1 MELSAYRATEFPVTR
16 TWAYLNHA
24 AVSPL
29 PNRVVEAMVRFL
41 EARRMGELGL
51 EDQQPITEA
60 TRALAAQLLH
70 ATPEEVAFV
79 GSTSDALNFA
89 AQSLPLEPGDNVI
102 LCDMEFPANV
112 YPWMNLQ
119 RKGVE
124 VRIVPHDRGGLTP
137 ERLAEHLDTRT
148 RVVTVSSVEFLSGY
162 RADLP
167 ALAQLA
173 HEAGA
178 AFVVDAIQSLGA
190 VPMDV
195 RACGID
201 ILAANGAKWLMAPI
215 GITVLYVRRE
225 WIERLQPV
233 YAYYGAVVHPEPYL
247 AYDWTLRAD
256 ARRFEPSSPNVA
268 GLYGLHA
275 ALSLLLEVGVERIY
289 AHLLALT
296 DRLIE
301 GLQALGLEILT
312 PRDREHR
319 AGIVTCRTSDVRRD
333 WARLKEA
340 RVLVAQRE
348 GYLRISPHFYNIPE
362 EIDRL
367 LEVLAARIPAR

>member
-29 PNRVVEAMVRFL
+29 PNRAVEAMVRFL

-51 EDQQPITEA
+51 DDQQPVTEA

-70 ATPEEVAFV
+70 ADPQEIAFV
-79 GSTSDALNFA
+79 GSTSDGLNFA
-89 AQSLPLEPGDNVI
+89 AQALPLEPGDNVI

-112 YPWMNLQ
+112 YPWMNLR

-124 VRIVPHDRGGLTP
+124 VRIVPHDRGGLSP
-137 ERLAEHLDTRT
+137 ERLAEHLDDRT
-148 RVVTVSSVEFLSGY
+148 RVVTVSSVQFLSGY

-178 AFVVDAIQSLGA
+178 VLVVDAIQSLGA

-195 RACGID
+195 RACGVD

-225 WIERLQPV
+225 WIERLEPA
-233 YAYYGAVVHPEPYL
+233 YAYYGAVVRPEPYL

-256 ARRFEPSSPNVA
+256 ARRFEPASPNVA

-275 ALSLLLEVGVERIY
+275 ALSLLLEVGIERIY
-289 AHLLALT
+289 ARLLELT
-296 DRLIE
+296 DRLME
-301 GLQALGLEILT
+301 GLEELGLEILT
-312 PRDREHR
+312 PRERERR
-319 AGIVTCRTSDVRRD
+319 AGIVTCRTPDVRRD
-333 WARLKEA
+333 WDRLKKA
-340 RVLVAQRE
+340 HILVAQRE

-367 LEVLAARIPAR
+367 LEVLAAGGR

>member
-1 MELSAYRATEFPVTR
+1 MELSVYREREFPITES
-16 TWAYLNHA
+16 WAYLNHA

-51 EDQQPITEA
+51 EDQEPITEA
-60 TRALAAQLLH
+60 TRLLAAQLLN
-70 ATPEEVAFV
+70 ASPEEIAFV
-79 GSTSDALNFA
+79 GSTSDGLNLA
-89 AQSLPLEPGDNVI
+89 AQSLPLGPGDNVI

-112 YPWMNLQ
+112 YPWMNLR

-124 VRIVPHDRGGLTP
+124 VRIVPHDGGGLTP
-137 ERLAEHLDTRT
+137 ARLAGHLDSRT
-148 RVVTVSSVEFLSGY
+148 RAVTVSSVQFLSGY

-167 ALAQLA
+167 ALARLA

-178 AFVVDAIQSLGA
+178 VLVVDAIQSLGA

-195 RACGID
+195 RSCGVD

-225 WIERLQPV
+225 WIERLQPT
-233 YAYYGAVVHPEPYL
+233 YAYYSAVVRPEPYL

-256 ARRFEPSSPNVA
+256 AQRFEPASPNVA

-289 AHLLALT
+289 AYLLELT
-296 DRLIE
+296 DHLIS
-301 GLQALGLEILT
+301 GLEALGFELLT
-312 PRDREHR
+312 PRDRERR
-319 AGIVTCRTSDVRRD
+319 AGIVTCRTPDVPGD
-333 WARLKEA
+333 WERLKDA
-340 RVLVAQRE
+340 HVLVSQRE
-348 GYLRISPHFYNIPE
+348 GYLRISPHFYNLPE

-367 LEVLAARIPAR
+367 LEVLASRNR